1 MITIIMGPPGS
12 GKSTYLALMAKKN
25 LNKGIPCF
33 SNYSIRGCKKL
44 NCHHDLGNVIIENG
58 TMLIDESGRE
68 HNARDYKN
76 FTKQQYDFYTQH
88 RHYKVNHIYMAVQ
101 FWDRVDISIRELVQE
116 IIILEYT
123 MFSPFIRLRKVK
135 VKIGIP
141 DDMYTI
147 EEMFSYKSPLV
158 GGLLYYR
165 KRPAWE
171 MYDSWVRDLTLGDKD
186 WNVWASFKTKMEKK
200 EELKERFLKWKK
212 SSLNFMKIK
221 NRS

>member
-12 GKSTYLALMAKKN
+12 GKSTYLALMAKKS

-33 SNYSIRGCKKL
+33 SNYSIRGCQKL
-44 NCHHDLGNVIIENG
+44 NCHHDLGNILIENG

-68 HNARDYKN
+68 HNARDFKN

-88 RHYKVNHIYMAVQ
+88 RHYKIDRIYMAVQ

-116 IIILEYT
+116 IIILENT
-123 MFSPFIRLRKVK
+123 MFTPLIRLRKVK

-141 DDMYTI
+141 EDQYEI
-147 EEMFSYKSPLV
+147 VEMFSYKSPFF

-171 MYDSWVRDLTLGDKD
+171 MYDSWVRDLTLEDKPWD
-186 WNVWASFKTKMEKK
+186 LWAHFKTKMEKK
-200 EELKERFLKWKK
+200 LELKERFLRWKK
-212 SSLNFMKIK
+212 SSLDFMITKG
-221 NRS
+221 RL